1 MQITEIWLFLLL
13 VILCGLLVLSYRMFP
28 DVTKK
33 DTCVQIPE
41 NLKCLQEKIA
51 ELSVTE
57 EYLYEE
63 LRKGFATDDYIG
75 HAARCR
81 KQIVQVK
88 VKRIHTTIKYN
99 LYARR
104 SKIISNFD
112 TLNKTLFAMR
122 EEMLTSEDAL
132 KSLLVRIQEFD
143 TSKFDTVQYKNLL
156 KQYHYIKTK
165 AEILM
170 DTRDALRSIYNKM
183 KETGEA

>member
-1 MQITEIWLFLLL
+1 MITLDTLHT
-13 VILCGLLVLSYRMFP
+13 
-28 DVTKK
+28 TK
-33 DTCVQIPE
+33 
-41 NLKCLQEKIA
+41 
-51 ELSVTE
+51 
-57 EYLYEE
+57 
-63 LRKGFATDDYIG
+63 
-75 HAARCR
+75 

-122 EEMLTSEDAL
+122 EEMLTAEDAL

-143 TSKFDTVQYKNLL
+143 TAKFDTVQYKNLL